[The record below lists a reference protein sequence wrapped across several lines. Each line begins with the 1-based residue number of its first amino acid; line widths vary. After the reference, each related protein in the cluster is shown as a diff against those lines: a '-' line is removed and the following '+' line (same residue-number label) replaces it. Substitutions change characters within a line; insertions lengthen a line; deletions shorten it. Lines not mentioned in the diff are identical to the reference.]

1 MIVSKNILATLLQIR
16 KIYSELSSSFLEKKY
31 LPNEVFGKAL
41 AVHKNNTSVFDRL
54 TSNRVIAEA
63 VEVVQCEMTLDILGI
78 EKATNEIRKAYLD
91 NLTKPSIEDLLVV
104 RFDTN
109 RFFQNSASSEMVEV
123 DLLAIENVAYL
134 VHDWKNERVAV
145 AYFDSS
151 NPAEQSPSRMHCSM
165 ARSYGEGSSDREQ
178 YGFTTIEAAAKD
190 LGFNLK

>member
-1 MIVSKNILATLLQIR
+1 MSKNILATLLQIR

-63 VEVVQCEMTLDILGI
+63 VEVVQWEMTLDILGA

-104 RFDTN
+104 RFDKN
-109 RFFQNSASSEMVEV
+109 SVRFEMVEV
-123 DLLAIENVAYL
+123 DLLAIKNVAYL
-134 VHDWKNERVAV
+134 VHDWKNERVGV

-151 NPAEQSPSRMHCSM
+151 NPAEQSQSRMHCSM

-190 LGFNLK
+190 LGFDLK